1 MFGAD
6 FWAIATLI
14 QLILKAIETVFGQK
28 NIDNGYAKYVG
39 ARKKNPRKYS

>member
-14 QLILKAIETVFGQK
+14 QIILKALEAVFGQK
-28 NIDNGYAKYVG
+28 NIDQGYAKHVG
-39 ARKKNPRKYS
+39 KRPKKRFNC

>member
-14 QLILKAIETVFGQK
+14 QIILKAIEAVFGQK
-28 NIDNGYAKYVG
+28 NIDKGYTKLVSK
-39 ARKKNPRKYS
+39 RPKKKRTC